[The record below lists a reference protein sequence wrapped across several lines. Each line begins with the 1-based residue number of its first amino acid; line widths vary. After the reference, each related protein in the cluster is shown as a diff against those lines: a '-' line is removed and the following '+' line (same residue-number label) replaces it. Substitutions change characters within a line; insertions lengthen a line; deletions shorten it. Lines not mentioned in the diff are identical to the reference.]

1 MRIVVVHSFYRAA
14 LPSGENDVVAAQ
26 VALLRDS
33 GHDVMLWSRTSP
45 DENSAAAKVAMGCQV
60 AINGGAEPRRA
71 IEDFQPEFVHVHNTF
86 PNISMSWMKSCSIP
100 TAMTLHNYRT
110 VCANGV
116 LSRDSAPCTKC
127 LSGNRSAAVRH
138 GCYRGSRIATLP
150 VLGFQGHLR
159 KVIKHDVDLLVF
171 PSQMAADILGPR
183 LPHQTSIVLPNYVP
197 DIGVRDSR
205 LANPES
211 DYFVVVGRLTPEK
224 GVDQLL
230 RMWPRN
236 RRLIVAGEG
245 PQRPELES
253 IASGKDVK
261 LVGFVAADRRDPLIQ
276 QARGLILPS
285 VTLEADPVVVA
296 QALSAGTPCVTWA
309 ETSTARLASESPAI
323 LTYDSQDSLVVALD
337 ALAKDGPRSAARALY
352 ETRWSAAAWL
362 RNYRVGVVSRLLPH
376 GYPGADDTWGPV
388 HA

>member
-1 MRIVVVHSFYRAA
+1 MRIVVVHSFYRAS

-33 GHDVMLWSRTSP
+33 GHDVMLWSRTSS
-45 DENSAAAKVAMGCQV
+45 DENSASEKVATGFRV
-60 AINGGAEPRRA
+60 AIGGGAEPSRA
-71 IEDFQPEFVHVHNTF
+71 IEDFQPDFVHVHNLF
-86 PNISMSWMKSCSIP
+86 PNVSTSWMKSCGVP
-100 TAMTLHNYRT
+100 MAMTLHNYRA

-116 LSRDSAPCTKC
+116 LARDSAPCTEC

-138 GCYRGSRIATLP
+138 GCYRGSSIATLP
-150 VLGFQGHLR
+150 VLGFQQHLR
-159 KVIKHDVDLLVF
+159 KAIKRDVDLIVF
-171 PSQMAADILGPR
+171 PSQMSADILGSR

-197 DIGVRDSR
+197 DVGVRDSR
-205 LANPES
+205 LASQEL

-230 RMWPRN
+230 RMWPHDRK
-236 RRLIVAGEG
+236 LIVAGEG

-261 LVGFVAADRRDPLIQ
+261 FVGFLAADRRDPLIQ

-309 ETSTARLASESPAI
+309 ETSAARLASESPAI

-337 ALAKDGPRSAARALY
+337 ALVDDGRRSAARVLY

-362 RNYRVGVVSRLLPH
+362 RNYRVGVVSRLLPD
-376 GYPGADDTWGPV
+376 GYPGTDDTLSP
-388 HA
+388 AP